1 MSYSSFLKVFF
12 MKKLWTNV
20 NIGKDI
26 KADSI
31 FYYHQELPKLLRG
44 YHKCSLD
51 EGIQLAALIYRVKF
65 GDDQKGF
72 SQFPKS
78 LDQFVP
84 VDLLPAI
91 SPDEWKREIISLH
104 QKSPRNRDDAKVA
117 FLRIIS
123 KWPTFGSA
131 FFEVKQTT
139 EPKLPEYVL
148 IAINKFGVNLID
160 PNSKDILATYP
171 FTKISNWSSGNTY
184 FHMTIG
190 NLVRGSKLLCETK
203 LGYKMDD
210 LLTSYISLMLS
221 SINKPQSKGGD
232 YSPPLPKS
240 GGGMVSKRSAPS
252 SRSGGSTSTR
262 TTNVS
267 ESTRS
272 GGAMPIKHQPVYH
285 PPPMSMPPPGMPM
298 APMPMGVPPMA
309 MVPQQ
314 MHMPPQGP
322 YGYGPSGPQMAMPRQ
337 QRPVPVG
344 MPQIAK
350 HRPQQMPMGGQP
362 HSRSHRPGQG
372 SSSGYG
378 TGSSGQS
385 RSNPSSTLT
394 RGGHRHM

>member
-1 MSYSSFLKVFF
+1 

-44 YHKCSLD
+44 YHKCTLD
-51 EGIQLAALIYRVKF
+51 ESIQLASLIYRVKF
-65 GDDQKGF
+65 GEDTKGF
-72 SQFPKS
+72 SQFPKT

-84 VDLLPAI
+84 VDLLPSI
-91 SPDEWKREIISLH
+91 TPDEWKREISSYY
-104 QKSPRNRDDAKVA
+104 QRTPRNRDDAKVA
-117 FLRIIS
+117 FLKIIS

-148 IAINKFGVNLID
+148 IAINKYGVNLID
-160 PNSKDILATYP
+160 PSSKDILATYP

-232 YSPPLPKS
+232 YSPTLPRS
-240 GGGMVSKRSAPS
+240 GGGVTTKRSMPS

-272 GGAMPIKHQPVYH
+272 GGSKYQPVYH
-285 PPPMSMPPPGMPM
+285 PPPMNMPPPGMPM
-298 APMPMGVPPMA
+298 APMQMAMPPQMA
-309 MVPQQ
+309 MVPPQ
-314 MHMPPQGP
+314 MRMPPPGP
-322 YGYGPSGPQMAMPRQ
+322 YGYPGGQMTMPRH
-337 QRPVPVG
+337 QRPIPVG
-344 MPQIAK
+344 MPQLAQPHPQSRT
-350 HRPQQMPMGGQP
+350 HRPQPQ
-362 HSRSHRPGQG
+362 

-378 TGSSGQS
+378 TGSSSQS
-385 RSNPSSTLT
+385 RSIPSSSVS
-394 RGGHRHM
+394 RGGHRRM